1 MNLATYGCQ
10 IDAKYENQVIIK
22 KEIQVKSFM
31 RTKFVISFVLFILC
45 LFTLIT

>member
-31 RTKFVISFVLFILC
+31 TKFVFPLFYLSYV
-45 LFTLIT
+45 

>member
-22 KEIQVKSFM
+22 KEIQVKSLM
-31 RTKFVISFVLFILC
+31 RTKFVCPLFYLSYV
-45 LFTLIT
+45 

>member
-22 KEIQVKSFM
+22 KEIQVS
-31 RTKFVISFVLFILC
+31 LL
-45 LFTLIT
+45 

>member
-31 RTKFVISFVLFILC
+31 RTKFVFPMFNLP
-45 LFTLIT
+45 

>member
-1 MNLATYGCQ
+1 MNLATCGCQ

-31 RTKFVISFVLFILC
+31 RTKFVFPCFIYLMFN
-45 LFTLIT
+45 LP

>member
-31 RTKFVISFVLFILC
+31 LSLIHISEP
-45 LFTLIT
+45 TRH

>member
-22 KEIQVKSFM
+22 KEIQSEVFY
-31 RTKFVISFVLFILC
+31 REQNLYFLCFIYLMFN
-45 LFTLIT
+45 LP

>member
-22 KEIQVKSFM
+22 KEIQ
-31 RTKFVISFVLFILC
+31 ILFS
-45 LFTLIT
+45 

>member
-22 KEIQVKSFM
+22 KEIQVKYFM
-31 RTKFVISFVLFILC
+31 RTKFVFPLFYLSYV
-45 LFTLIT
+45 

>member
-31 RTKFVISFVLFILC
+31 RTKFV
-45 LFTLIT
+45 FTAIWRIIMMKA

>member
-1 MNLATYGCQ
+1 MNLTTYGCQ

-31 RTKFVISFVLFILC
+31 RTNLYFLCFIYLMFN
-45 LFTLIT
+45 LP

>member
-1 MNLATYGCQ
+1 MNLTTYGCQ

-31 RTKFVISFVLFILC
+31 RTKFVFPLFYLAYV
-45 LFTLIT
+45 

>member
-22 KEIQVKSFM
+22 KEIQVKPFM
-31 RTKFVISFVLFILC
+31 RTKFVFPLFYLSYV
-45 LFTLIT
+45 

>member
-22 KEIQVKSFM
+22 KEIQVKSFTVSYTHLTLP
-31 RTKFVISFVLFILC
+31 TKLEV
-45 LFTLIT
+45 

>member
-31 RTKFVISFVLFILC
+31 RPNFVFPLVYLSYV
-45 LFTLIT
+45 

>member
-22 KEIQVKSFM
+22 KEIQAVSY
-31 RTKFVISFVLFILC
+31 THL
-45 LFTLIT
+45 TLPTTPYV

>member
-22 KEIQVKSFM
+22 KEIQVKAFM
-31 RTKFVISFVLFILC
+31 RTKFVFPLFYLSYV
-45 LFTLIT
+45 

>member
-22 KEIQVKSFM
+22 KEIQVKSL
-31 RTKFVISFVLFILC
+31 S
-45 LFTLIT
+45 LIHI